1 MVGLISIII
10 IIVISFV
17 MMMEGWEKY
26 DSQKFY
32 TGLLVIGISIIMI
45 FPVMQYNMENMKNVC
60 KFKKLN
66 EMKLDDYGFGLFEY
80 NGVLYFKEA
89 EGERCFDVRSGNE
102 VIIGKDKIVTA
113 LEERRGRGSNAA
125 LFAELRSKASGETGR
140 PRIAYIYHLVSF
152 IL

>member
-10 IIVISFV
+10 IIVISFA

-45 FPVMQYNMENMKNVC
+45 FPIMQYNMENMKNVY

-66 EMKLDDYGFGLFEY
+66 EMLLKPIRMREM
-80 NGVLYFKEA
+80 
-89 EGERCFDVRSGNE
+89 
-102 VIIGKDKIVTA
+102 
-113 LEERRGRGSNAA
+113 NA
-125 LFAELRSKASGETGR
+125 
-140 PRIAYIYHLVSF
+140 IYCYILGYCLHLMMTQ
-152 IL
+152 

>member
-45 FPVMQYNMENMKNVC
+45 FPVMQYN
-60 KFKKLN
+60 FKKLN

-113 LEERRGRGSNAA
+113 LED
-125 LFAELRSKASGETGR
+125 
-140 PRIAYIYHLVSF
+140 
-152 IL
+152 

>member
-10 IIVISFV
+10 ITVISFA
-17 MMMEGWEKY
+17 MMMEGWKKY

-45 FPVMQYNMENMKNVC
+45 FPVMQYNMENMKSVY
-60 KFKKLN
+60 KFKKLK

-80 NGVLYFKEA
+80 NGSLYFKEA
-89 EGERCFDVRSGNE
+89 EGERCFVVRSGNE

-113 LEERRGRGSNAA
+113 LED
-125 LFAELRSKASGETGR
+125 
-140 PRIAYIYHLVSF
+140 
-152 IL
+152 

>member
-1 MVGLISIII
+1 MVGLISTVIII
-10 IIVISFV
+10 AVSIV

-45 FPVMQYNMENMKNVC
+45 FPVMQYNMENMKSVY
-60 KFKKLN
+60 KFKKLK

-89 EGERCFDVRSGNE
+89 DEGKCFDVRSGNE
-102 VIIGKDKIVTA
+102 VVIGKDKIIMT
-113 LEERRGRGSNAA
+113 LED
-125 LFAELRSKASGETGR
+125 
-140 PRIAYIYHLVSF
+140 
-152 IL
+152 

>member
-10 IIVISFV
+10 ITVISFA

-45 FPVMQYNMENMKNVC
+45 FPVMQYNMENMKSVY
-60 KFKKLN
+60 KFKKLK

-80 NGVLYFKEA
+80 NGALYFKEA

-102 VIIGKDKIVTA
+102 VIIGKDKIVTV
-113 LEERRGRGSNAA
+113 LED
-125 LFAELRSKASGETGR
+125 
-140 PRIAYIYHLVSF
+140 
-152 IL
+152 

>member
-10 IIVISFV
+10 IIVISFA

-45 FPVMQYNMENMKNVC
+45 FPVMQYNMENMESVY
-60 KFKKLN
+60 KFKKLK

-80 NGVLYFKEA
+80 NGSLYFKEA

-102 VIIGKDKIVTA
+102 VIIGKDKIIMTF
-113 LEERRGRGSNAA
+113 ED
-125 LFAELRSKASGETGR
+125 
-140 PRIAYIYHLVSF
+140 
-152 IL
+152 

>member
-10 IIVISFV
+10 ITVISFA

-45 FPVMQYNMENMKNVC
+45 FPVMQYNMENMKNVY

-80 NGVLYFKEA
+80 NGALYFKEA
-89 EGERCFDVRSGNE
+89 EGERCFDVRRGTRLLSE
-102 VIIGKDKIVTA
+102 KIR
-113 LEERRGRGSNAA
+113 L
-125 LFAELRSKASGETGR
+125 
-140 PRIAYIYHLVSF
+140 
-152 IL
+152 

>member
-1 MVGLISIII
+1 MVGLIFIII
-10 IIVISFV
+10 IIVISLV

-32 TGLLVIGISIIMI
+32 TGLLMIGISIIMI
-45 FPVMQYNMENMKNVC
+45 SPVMRYNMENMKNVC

-113 LEERRGRGSNAA
+113 LED
-125 LFAELRSKASGETGR
+125 
-140 PRIAYIYHLVSF
+140 
-152 IL
+152 

>member
-10 IIVISFV
+10 IIVISFA

-32 TGLLVIGISIIMI
+32 IGLLVIGISIIMI
-45 FPVMQYNMENMKNVC
+45 FPIMQYNMENMKNVY

-89 EGERCFDVRSGNE
+89 DEGRCFDVRSGNE
-102 VIIGKDKIVTA
+102 AIIGKDKIVTA
-113 LEERRGRGSNAA
+113 LED
-125 LFAELRSKASGETGR
+125 
-140 PRIAYIYHLVSF
+140 
-152 IL
+152 